1 MTSLTRRVAL
11 SALTSGSLLLLA
23 ADPAQGQTE
32 RYRYRYGGINY
43 GVAFLDSDQGIVTR
57 DGGGA
62 LYTTDGGDSWIEA
75 DVPTTVRKQL
85 RNIFVVDDEVAWTV
99 GSGGVVLQTTKRG
112 TGWTHVNS
120 SNPVLNRNSQ
130 PASLYD
136 IWIFSNGLKGIC
148 VGEEGTLAL
157 TNDAWDTWAPI
168 TLPLDFYDT
177 SSSDPIV
184 NAPGDIYQV
193 HFFDADDG
201 IISADNSRI
210 LRTDDGGATWET
222 GFFSSYC
229 GYEAAGDLELWSMS
243 FEGDEGW
250 LVGGNG
256 FDNAHAFYSDSRGG
270 GWAHV
275 RYMVPVDSTVATE
288 LATGSSNG
296 DGWPT
301 FYGVAALGGGDA
313 IISGYAGRIYEYSGS
328 GSLSMDAIFRCMP
341 LDPMA
346 PTTQPALNHTTP
358 LSYSGPGLDP
368 GSVPLFSAFAL
379 SATERWIAGGFGG
392 IRQWHNST
400 STWVERGSGAQ
411 VRFWDADFVN
421 ATTGIV
427 GAQGHRVL
435 KTEDGGITFDQVYVG
450 TSSSEAMTLVGL
462 SKQTSSQLGL
472 ASGTSSLML
481 RTADQGDT
489 WSAITGP
496 GFAVTCLEFP
506 GASNVAFV
514 GGSAGQVS
522 RTDVGVLSSGQLTW
536 VDVDLPDQDFN
547 VTGLS
552 FVDEDTGYAVTAGMK
567 VWYTSNSGATWTQV
581 PILSAP
587 STTQALRA
595 VSTFG
600 SGAKAAAVGS
610 AGLVLVRDGARFQVV
625 DLSGL
630 IGTAQLN
637 AVAVLGGGTRIVVAG
652 NDGLIVEWE
661 GTTFADA
668 LNPANWT
675 TPKSLT
681 DLHIAAISFDA
692 VDHGF
697 VIRQNALVLE
707 YD

>member
-1 MTSLTRRVAL
+1 MTSLTRR
-11 SALTSGSLLLLA
+11 SALLVFATSSAILLA
-23 ADPAQGQTE
+23 AHQAQGQTE
-32 RYRYRYGGINY
+32 RYRYRHGGANY

-62 LYTTDGGDSWIEA
+62 LYSTDGGDSWIEA

-99 GSGGVVLQTTKRG
+99 GSGGVVLETTSRG
-112 TGWTHVNS
+112 AAWTHVNDGY
-120 SNPVLNRNSQ
+120 PVPNRNNQ

-136 IWIFSNGLKGIC
+136 IWMFPNGLDGIC
-148 VGEEGTLAL
+148 VGEEGTLASTANGGL
-157 TNDAWDTWAPI
+157 TWAPI

-177 SSSDPIV
+177 TSSDPIV
-184 NAPGDIYQV
+184 NEPGDIYQV
-193 HFFDADDG
+193 HFFDTDDG
-201 IISADNSRI
+201 IISADNGRI

-229 GYEAAGDLELWSMS
+229 GYDPAGDLELWSMS
-243 FEGDEGW
+243 FDGDEGW

-256 FDNAHAFYSDSRGG
+256 FNNAHAFYSDNRGG
-270 GWAHV
+270 GWAHI

-288 LATGSSNG
+288 LTTGSMNG
-296 DGWPT
+296 GGWPT
-301 FYGVAALGGGDA
+301 FYGVAALGEGDA
-313 IISGYAGRIYEYSGS
+313 IISGYAGRIYDYSASGS
-328 GSLSMDAIFRCMP
+328 SSMDAIFRCAP

-346 PTTQPALNHTTP
+346 PTIQPALIHTTP
-358 LSYSGPGLDP
+358 LTYSGPGLDP

-379 SATERWIAGGFGG
+379 SATERWIAGTFGG
-392 IRQWHNST
+392 IKQWNNST

-472 ASGTSSLML
+472 ASGTSNLML

-489 WSAITGP
+489 WSAINGP

-506 GASNVAFV
+506 GAGNVAFV

-567 VWYTSNSGATWTQV
+567 TWATSDSGANWTEVQ
-581 PILSAP
+581 ILSAP

-600 SGAKAAAVGS
+600 SGAKAVAVGS
-610 AGLVLVRDGARFQVV
+610 AGLVLVRDGTRFQVV
-625 DLSGL
+625 DLSAT
-630 IGTAQLN
+630 IGAAQLN

-652 NDGLIVEWE
+652 NDGLIAEWE

-668 LNPANWT
+668 LNPSNWT

-697 VIRQNALVLE
+697 VVGQNALVLE